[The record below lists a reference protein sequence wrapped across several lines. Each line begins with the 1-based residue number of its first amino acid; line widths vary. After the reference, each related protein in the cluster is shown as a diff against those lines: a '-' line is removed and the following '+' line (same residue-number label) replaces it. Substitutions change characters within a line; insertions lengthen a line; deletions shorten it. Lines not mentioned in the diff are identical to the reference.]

1 MHIYIYIYIC
11 THICICMYVCVYV
24 CMHVCMY
31 AYIYIYIMETGWSPL
46 EGHPYYSMVIIILLS
61 DIKHLISNFYSWGA
75 LPMVT

>member
-1 MHIYIYIYIC
+1 
-11 THICICMYVCVYV
+11 
-24 CMHVCMY
+24 
-31 AYIYIYIMETGWSPL
+31 METGWSPL